1 MRNLNELLKCEIG
14 DYHYLF
20 KDFLFDL
27 KINLMEDE
35 LNNDYYYFYFLDDNK
50 NIYRSKLLSFSL
62 TKSNI
67 SDILIKLLNYIE
79 LTNLGL
85 LEKINDSFYKGD
97 ITKNKKIKISFTNED
112 IENEKMFKKYISS
125 RNLKRILNSKNIDLN
140 KIKEEEKENKLKKIN
155 IKKRDVIES
164 LTFILPIK
172 KESIKELL
180 KLNKCLKV
188 ILHIN

>member
-1 MRNLNELLKCEIG
+1 MRNLNELLKYEIG

-27 KINLMEDE
+27 KINLMGDE
-35 LNNDYYYFYFLDDNK
+35 LNNDYYYFYFFDDNK
-50 NIYRSKLLSFSL
+50 NIYKSKLLSFSL

-67 SDILIKLLNYIE
+67 SDILIKLFNYIE

-112 IENEKMFKKYISS
+112 IENEKKFKKYISS
-125 RNLKRILNSKNIDLN
+125 RNLKRILNNKNIDLN
-140 KIKEEEKENKLKKIN
+140 KIKEEEKENKFKKIN
-155 IKKRDVIES
+155 IKKNDVIES
-164 LTFILPIK
+164 LRFILPIK